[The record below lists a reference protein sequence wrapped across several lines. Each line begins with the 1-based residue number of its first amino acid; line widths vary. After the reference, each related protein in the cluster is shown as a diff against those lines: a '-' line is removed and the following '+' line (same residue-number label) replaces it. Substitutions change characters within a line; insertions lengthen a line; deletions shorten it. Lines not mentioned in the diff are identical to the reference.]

1 MLKTLS
7 IKNYALID
15 HLEIAFDDEL
25 SIISGETGA
34 GKSILLGALG
44 LVLGQ
49 RADSKTIR
57 NGASKCTVEVLFD
70 VAAYGLEPLFRQYE
84 WEYDSECTLR
94 REVHSTGKS
103 RAFINDSP
111 VGLNDL
117 KLLGEQL
124 IDIHSQHRNLLL
136 NDSSFQ
142 LKVIDLLAGHTDAV
156 SAYREQYRGYLR
168 LKQRIKTL
176 KEAFEQGQK
185 EEDYI
190 RFQYEQLKELN
201 LREGEQKPLESELEM
216 LTHAEEIKEALYRV
230 DTLLSDEE
238 RGALST
244 LREAAG
250 VLKNTIKVYP
260 SIEASAGRM
269 DGLFIDLKELL
280 SDLAS
285 LSEGIEHN
293 PERLSWLQSRLDAL
307 YSLEQKHRLSD
318 SDELLQLKNEFE
330 SQLNQ
335 IESSAED
342 IVAAEKEMALIE
354 KELNEQSLRLSEK
367 RIAAARVFEKT
378 LAESLQMLGMPN
390 AAFRCEVARTTAL
403 EESGCDKITF
413 LFSANKNQPL
423 LPVADIASG
432 GEISRLMLSIKTLI
446 AGKTAL
452 PAIIF
457 DEIDMGVSGEIADK
471 MGNMMRELGRNMQVI
486 TISHLPQIAAKGK
499 RHYLVFKEDTDTET
513 LTRIRK
519 LTNDER
525 VTELARMLSGATL
538 TDAALENARQLLAL
552 SN

>member
-15 HLEIAFDDEL
+15 HLEITFDDGL

-57 NGASKCTVEVLFD
+57 NGASKCVVEVLFN
-70 VAAYGLEPLFRQYE
+70 VAPYGLETLFRQYE
-84 WEYDSECTLR
+84 WEYDTECTLR

-142 LKVIDLLAGHTDAV
+142 LRVIDLLAGHADTVA
-156 SAYREQYRGYLR
+156 AYREQYRVYLR
-168 LKQRIKTL
+168 LRQHIKTL
-176 KEAFEQGQK
+176 KADFEQGQK

-201 LREGEQKPLESELEM
+201 LQEGEQKPLEAELEM
-216 LTHAEEIKEALYRV
+216 LTHSEEIKESLYKV
-230 DTLLSDEE
+230 DALLSDDE
-238 RGALST
+238 RGALSV

-250 VLKNTIKVYP
+250 ILKNTLKVFP
-260 SIEASAGRM
+260 SLETPTERVES
-269 DGLFIDLKELL
+269 LYIDLKELL

-285 LSEGIEHN
+285 LNDGVEYN
-293 PERLSWLQSRLDAL
+293 PERLLWVQSRLDMI
-307 YSLEQKHRLSD
+307 YSLEQKHRVTD

-335 IESSAED
+335 IENSAED
-342 IVAAEKEMALIE
+342 IVAAEKELASIE
-354 KELNEQSLRLSEK
+354 KELHEKSALLSEK
-367 RIAAARVFEKT
+367 RSDAAQIFEKT
-378 LAESLQMLGMPN
+378 LAGNLQMLGMPN
-390 AAFRCEVARTTAL
+390 AAFKCEVVRNEML
-403 EESGCDKITF
+403 DDSGKDKITF

-423 LPVADIASG
+423 HPVADIASG
-432 GEISRLMLSIKTLI
+432 GEISRLMLSVKTLI

-471 MGNMMRELGRNMQVI
+471 MGNMMRELGTNMQVI
-486 TISHLPQIAAKGK
+486 SISHLPQITAKGK
-499 RHYLVFKEDTDTET
+499 QHYLVFKEDTDTET
-513 LTRIRK
+513 LTRIKR
-519 LTNDER
+519 LSTNER

-538 TDAALENARQLLAL
+538 TEAALENARQLLAL
-552 SN
+552 N

>member
-15 HLEIAFDDEL
+15 HLEITFDDGL

-57 NGASKCTVEVLFD
+57 NSATKCVTEVLFSI
-70 VAAYGLEPLFRQYE
+70 APYGLEPLFRQYE

-94 REVHSTGKS
+94 REVYSTGKS

-111 VGLNDL
+111 VGLSDL

-142 LKVIDLLAGHTDAV
+142 LKVIDLLAGHTEAV
-156 SAYREQYRGYLR
+156 SDYKARYRDYLR
-168 LKQRIKTL
+168 LKHQIKTL
-176 KEAFEQGQK
+176 KEAFEQGKK

-190 RFQYEQLKELN
+190 RFQYEQLRELN
-201 LREGEQKPLESELEM
+201 PQVGEQKPLESELEM
-216 LTHAEEIKEALYRV
+216 LAHAEEIREALYKA

-238 RGALST
+238 RGTLTA
-244 LREAAG
+244 LREVSG
-250 VLKNTIKVYP
+250 ILRGTLKVYP
-260 SIEASAGRM
+260 SLAASAERM
-269 DGLFIDLKELL
+269 ESLFIDLKELTA
-280 SDLAS
+280 DLAS
-285 LSEGIEHN
+285 LNEGVEYN
-293 PERLSWLQSRLDAL
+293 PERLSWVQSRLDSI

-318 SDELLQLKNEFE
+318 SDELLQLKGEFE

-335 IESSAED
+335 IENSAED
-342 IVAAEKEMALIE
+342 IIAAEKEMASIE
-354 KELNEQSLRLSEK
+354 KELREKSRCLSEK
-367 RIAAARVFEKT
+367 RLAAARIFEKT
-378 LAESLQMLGMPN
+378 LAENLRMLGMPN
-390 AAFRCEVARTTAL
+390 AAFKCEVVQTEAL
-403 EESGCDKITF
+403 EESGGDKITF

-423 LPVADIASG
+423 HPVADIASG

-471 MGNMMRELGRNMQVI
+471 MGNMMRQLGTNMQVI

-499 RHYLVFKEDTDTET
+499 QHYLVFKEDTDTET
-513 LTRIRK
+513 LTRLKK
-519 LTNDER
+519 LTDDER

-538 TDAALENARQLLAL
+538 TEAALENARQLLKQK
-552 SN
+552 